1 MESVGLVPAEH
12 REHIRAEFNE
22 KLENP
27 VRLIVF
33 SQQIECRF
41 CSETRQLAQ
50 ELAALNIKIAVEVY
64 DFVSNADKVAEFG
77 IERIPALAVVG
88 QKDYGIRFYG
98 FPYGFEFQTLIES
111 IVNVSR
117 GRTDLSDQTKQ
128 KLMEVKAP
136 AHIKIFVTLT
146 CPHCSAVAIPA
157 EKFAIENGMIK
168 VDIIDAGEFPDLAL
182 KYTIVGVP
190 KTVINEKVDFIGA
203 LPEDLFLEHILLATV

>member
-1 MESVGLVPAEH
+1 MENVGLVPADH
-12 REHIRAEFNE
+12 REHIQTEFDE
-22 KLENP
+22 KLENQ
-27 VRLIVF
+27 VKLVAF
-33 SQQIECRF
+33 SQQIECKF

-50 ELAALNIKIAVEVY
+50 ELAGLNTKISVEVY
-64 DFVSNADKVAEFG
+64 DFVSDAGKVAEFG

-88 QKDYGIRFYG
+88 QRDYGIRFYG

-111 IVNVSR
+111 IMNVSR
-117 GRTDLSDQTKQ
+117 GRTDLSDQIRQ

-136 AHIKIFVTLT
+136 ARIKIFVTLT

-157 EKFAIENGMIK
+157 EKFAIENQMIK
-168 VDIIDAGEFPDLAL
+168 VDIIDAGEFPDLVQ